1 MINKMFFFLLWTL
14 IIIIPI
20 IFYSKLLAMAI
31 QQLYIRAGR
40 NTSSGSAFWKEPWM
54 QVLFQA
60 IVIFAGL
67 VVAVMLFT
75 ILFGPISV

>member
-1 MINKMFFFLLWTL
+1 
-14 IIIIPI
+14 
-20 IFYSKLLAMAI
+20 
-31 QQLYIRAGR
+31 
-40 NTSSGSAFWKEPWM
+40 M

-67 VVAVMLFT
+67 VVAAMLFT